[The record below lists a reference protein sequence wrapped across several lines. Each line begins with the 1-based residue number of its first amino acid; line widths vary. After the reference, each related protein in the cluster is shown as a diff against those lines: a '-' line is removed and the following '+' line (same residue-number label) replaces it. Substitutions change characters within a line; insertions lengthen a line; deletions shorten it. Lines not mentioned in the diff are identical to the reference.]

1 MAQVPKSLGYCHS
14 SGRLGS
20 LPPGPLISNLWLSPL
35 PRQAEIW
42 QLWGKLRQEEPQLA
56 GNLEGFLAQMTSRLQ
71 EARADKEALELT
83 LRK

>member
-1 MAQVPKSLGYCHS
+1 MPKSLGV
-14 SGRLGS
+14 
-20 LPPGPLISNLWLSPL
+20 LPSIWRTRAPLLPGPLISHLWLSPL

-71 EARADKEALELT
+71 EARADKEVLELT